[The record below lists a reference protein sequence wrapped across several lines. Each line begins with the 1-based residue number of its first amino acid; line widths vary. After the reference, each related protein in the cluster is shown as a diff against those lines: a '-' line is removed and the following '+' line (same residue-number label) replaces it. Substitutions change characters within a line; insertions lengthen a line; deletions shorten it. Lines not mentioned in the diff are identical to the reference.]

1 MHMQIK
7 QHELIQSA
15 EVALHPFFNEID
27 EVSMVNQRRV
37 LEAFRENRLCDE
49 SFAQKTGYGRNDSG
63 RDTIDKIFAGVFQAE
78 AAAVRMQMVSGTHA
92 LACALFGNLRPGQ
105 RLACLTGPPYDTLEE
120 VIGIAGSGSG
130 SGSLKEM
137 GVSYVEGDLLPV
149 IDRGGDLDACL
160 KPLVEQPTRLAY
172 IQKSCGYSFGRRALS
187 NQDIELIARAVRV
200 LNPACSLL
208 VDNCYG
214 EFVEAGEPTA
224 FGADLI
230 AGSLIKN
237 PGGGLALTGGYVAGK
252 EPLVEAA
259 LNRLTS
265 PGIGGHMGLTYNQ
278 NRLMLQGLFMAP
290 SVVGQA
296 VKGAMLFAHVFHQL
310 GFEVA
315 PGPLEPRADIIQSI
329 VFGNKERLVNFCC
342 AIQRFSPVNSHVRP
356 EPAQMPG
363 YQHPVIMAGGTFIEG
378 STIELS
384 ADGPIRPPYAAYIQG
399 GLTYLH
405 VKYALEGALTLSA
418 SGEYPFFA
426 G

>member
-1 MHMQIK
+1 MHMQIDT
-7 QHELIQSA
+7 HELIETA

-27 EVSMVNQRRV
+27 RVASTNQRRV
-37 LEAFRENRLCDE
+37 LEAFRHHRLCE
-49 SFAQKTGYGRNDSG
+49 EFFAEKTGYGRNDSG
-63 RDTIDKIFAGVFQAE
+63 RDTIDKIFAEVFQADS
-78 AAAVRMQMVSGTHA
+78 AALRMQMVSGTHA

-120 VIGIAGSGSG
+120 VIGIAGDDP
-130 SGSLKEM
+130 GSLKEL
-137 GVSYVEGDLLPV
+137 GVSYIEADVLPV
-149 IDRGGDLDACL
+149 VDEGGDLEACL
-160 KPLVEQPTRLAY
+160 APLVQPPTALAY
-172 IQKSCGYSFGRRALS
+172 IQKSCGYSYGRRALS
-187 NQDIELIARAVRV
+187 NYDISLIAAAVRSA
-200 LNPACSLL
+200 NPSCRIL

-252 EPLVEAA
+252 EGLVAAA

-278 NRLMLQGLFMAP
+278 NRLVVQGLFMAP
-290 SVVGQA
+290 SVVAQA
-296 VKGAMLFAHVFHQL
+296 VKGAMLFAHVFDQL
-310 GFEVA
+310 GFAVA
-315 PGPLEPRADIIQSI
+315 PGPLAPRRDIIQAI
-329 VFGNKERLVNFCC
+329 VLGTSERLVNFCR
-342 AIQRFSPVNSHVRP
+342 AIQRCSPVNAHVVP
-356 EPAQMPG
+356 EPALMPG
-363 YQHPVIMAGGTFIEG
+363 YQHPVVMAGGTFIEG

-384 ADGPIRPPYAAYIQG
+384 ADGPMRPPYAAYIQG

-405 VKYALEGALTLSA
+405 VKYALEEAITLSLC
-418 SGEYPFFA
+418 GEYPFFV